1 MVIENRGFATFTP
14 GEHGQLLIFSLDF
27 TPTGHSVFI
36 DFRKIKNPMPTNCL
50 VFNLVKNNLLKNLLV
65 KNTSNVVLKMFAN
78 LIILGN

>member
-36 DFRKIKNPMPTNCL
+36 DFRKIKTPHAYEL
-50 VFNLVKNNLLKNLLV
+50 FGINLVKHNLLKNLLV
-65 KNTSNVVLKMFAN
+65 KK
-78 LIILGN
+78 